1 MPDGIHSSFVT
12 LGGTSSKNVIIK
24 SLCWPSM
31 FDYQWTGRVGV
42 RIIDWRRRS
51 CRQRRTGMRLKLLKR
66 RWRQGIGMRMQRRG
80 VVPYTNQQQIA
91 TVTVAS
97 RSSHERACRFGK
109 SEIRILHSSLAKASS
124 ANSAFSLTSA
134 MSYRLSTP
142 SRMGY
147 GINRVSSNNPFTG

>member
-1 MPDGIHSSFVT
+1 M
-12 LGGTSSKNVIIK
+12 K
-24 SLCWPSM
+24 
-31 FDYQWTGRVGV
+31 
-42 RIIDWRRRS
+42 
-51 CRQRRTGMRLKLLKR
+51 LKLLKR

-97 RSSHERACRFGK
+97 RSSHERASRFGK

-134 MSYRLSTP
+134 MSYRPSTP

-147 GINRVSSNNPFTG
+147 GINRVSSNNILSLGSGYGRGKRIELNEHDTLDEQPEN